1 MYIKQFIQRLM
12 LTDEEM
18 GILNRLFDKAGI
30 TFGEAESE
38 ANSQEFDLIDF
49 TYKLYFHSSVEALFT
64 VNRKNITE
72 GDWGQINRIISKNK
86 SYVLD
91 ATETTRNNLIDFLS
105 RTNKR
110 LEWKAYQEGEGIGK
124 ENGYEEGRRLAIL
137 EIKEYFE
144 YINSKIPG
152 FFAGY
157 IEGLSKSHFHVP
169 CEICYKPMH
178 FDESD
183 NDWSEILP
191 DIESSL
197 EGIFREEDDYMFNDE
212 ESDEDKEIKFL
223 NHPSTSFEQFLHAQD
238 LNNLSFIIGQEHE
251 HLRLKDKKSGTIKH
265 FDQFDK
271 NWPVIKR
278 ILENLFY
285 GWHHTSCYEEQERKS
300 EQNRD
305 DY

>member
-1 MYIKQFIQRLM
+1 M

-30 TFGEAESE
+30 TFGKAESE
-38 ANSQEFDLIDF
+38 ANSQEFNLIDF
-49 TYKLYFHSSVEALFT
+49 MYRLYFHSSVEALFT

-72 GDWGQINRIISKNK
+72 GDWEQINRLISKNK

-91 ATETTRNNLIDFLS
+91 ATETTRNFLS
-105 RTNKR
+105 GTNEK
-110 LEWKAYQEGEGIGK
+110 LKWKAFVEGHKIGF
-124 ENGYEEGRRLAIL
+124 ENGYEVGRKQAIL

-144 YINSKIPG
+144 NINSEIPG

-169 CEICYKPMH
+169 CEICHKPMH

-183 NDWSEILP
+183 HNWSEILHY
-191 DIESSL
+191 IESSWKL
-197 EGIFREEDDYMFNDE
+197 GDILREEHYYMSDDE
-212 ESDEDKEIKFL
+212 ESDKDKEIKFL
-223 NHPSTSFEQFLHAQD
+223 DHPSTSFEQFLHAQD

-251 HLRLKDKKSGTIKH
+251 HLRLEDKESGTIKH

-271 NWPVIKR
+271 NWPIKKG
-278 ILENLFY
+278 ILEDLFY
-285 GWHHTSCYEEQERKS
+285 SWHHTSCYEEQKRKS

-305 DY
+305 EDDY